1 MSIQWCVNIYGFT
14 GKIVIYNLICVHT
27 FLTIKLNNSSSTD
40 HRSCT
45 RHATS
50 MFRYDSESVE
60 LAEYNGVEISSQID
74 VE

>member
-1 MSIQWCVNIYGFT
+1 M
-14 GKIVIYNLICVHT
+14 HT
-27 FLTIKLNNSSSTD
+27 FLSIKLNNSSSTD

-50 MFRYDSESVE
+50 TFRYDSESVE